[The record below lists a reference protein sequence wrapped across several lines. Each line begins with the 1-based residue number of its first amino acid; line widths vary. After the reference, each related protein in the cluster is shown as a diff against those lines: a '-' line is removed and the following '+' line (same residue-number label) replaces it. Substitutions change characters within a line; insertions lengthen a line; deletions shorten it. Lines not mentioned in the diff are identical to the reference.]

1 MNTQAITEELLGI
14 LAEHGVTVRS
24 EAMGGSGGGLCVFKD
39 RKVFFFD
46 TDAGAYE
53 SACMCAKAVV
63 QAVGDL
69 EDVYIKP
76 AVREF
81 LDRSSGLSTFE

>member
-1 MNTQAITEELLGI
+1 MNTQAITDELLGI
-14 LAEHGVTVRS
+14 LADHGVTVRRD
-24 EAMGGSGGGLCVFKD
+24 AMGGGGGGLCAFKD

-53 SACMCAKAVV
+53 SACQCARAVF

-69 EDVYIKP
+69 EEVYIKP

-81 LDRSSGLSTFE
+81 LDRNSGRAAAE